1 MIKYII
7 LYYTVMFST
16 KKIISIIMLLFSI
29 FLTLA
34 ISEIPMIMRYVRQ
47 PIDVNQDKM
56 QHVIIDHLPA

>member
-1 MIKYII
+1 
-7 LYYTVMFST
+7 
-16 KKIISIIMLLFSI
+16 MLLFSI

-47 PIDVNQDKM
+47 PIDVNPDKM